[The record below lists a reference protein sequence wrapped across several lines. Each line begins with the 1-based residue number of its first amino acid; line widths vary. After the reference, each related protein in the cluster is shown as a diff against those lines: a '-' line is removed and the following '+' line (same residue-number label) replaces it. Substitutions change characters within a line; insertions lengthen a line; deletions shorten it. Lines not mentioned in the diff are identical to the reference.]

1 MAKADKPSVDQYL
14 SKQPKNVAAV
24 LRRVRAIIRKAVPSL
39 EEGISYQVPAYKLD
53 GEIVIY
59 FAGWKEHYA
68 LYPALE
74 VAESFAQELARYEV
88 SKGTIRFPL
97 DEPVPDKLIARIVK
111 FRAKLA
117 GERATL
123 KAARV
128 KAKRKPAAKSKL
140 STRAR

>member
-1 MAKADKPSVDQYL
+1 MAKTDKPSVDQYL

-24 LRRVRAIIRKAVPSL
+24 LRRVRASIRKAVPGL

-59 FAGWKEHYA
+59 FAGWKEHYS

-74 VAESFAQELARYEV
+74 VAESFAKELVRYEV

-117 GERATL
+117 EERAAL
-123 KAARV
+123 KAKRA
-128 KAKRKPAAKSKL
+128 KAKRKTAAKSKL
-140 STRAR
+140 SIRAR

>member
-1 MAKADKPSVDQYL
+1 MAKTDKSVDQYL
-14 SKQPKNVAAV
+14 SKQPKAVAAV
-24 LRRVRAIIRKAVPSL
+24 LRQVRVIIRKAVPRL
-39 EEGISYQVPAYKLD
+39 EEGISYQVPVYKLD
-53 GEIVIY
+53 GELVIY
-59 FAGWKEHYA
+59 FAGWKGHYS

-74 VAESFAQELARYEV
+74 VAEAFAKELVRYEV

-97 DEPVPDKLIARIVK
+97 DEPVPEKLIARIVK

-117 GERATL
+117 KERATL

-128 KAKRKPAAKSKL
+128 KAKRKTASKPKL